1 VGAIILVMLI
11 LALGIV
17 ATALTVLLAK
27 REQPVGPVV
36 RWVGGALGIVCLG
49 LLVTMRAGPL
59 VGLLVVGV
67 GSFVLWLSM
76 GGGGGGDGPGDDD
89 PDPAPVPDPDPGPG
103 ERADVPAG
111 SLDREAF
118 DRARA
123 EWEREL
129 PKRG

>member
-1 VGAIILVMLI
+1 MLI

-17 ATALTVLLAK
+17 AISLMVLFAK

-36 RWVGGALGIVCLG
+36 RWVGGAVGIVGLG
-49 LLVTMRAGPL
+49 LLVTTRAGPL
-59 VGLLVVGV
+59 MGLLVVGV
-67 GSFVLWLSM
+67 GSVVLWLST
-76 GGGGGGDGPGDDD
+76 GGGGDGPGDDD
-89 PDPAPVPDPDPGPG
+89 SDPPPVPDPDPGPG

-111 SLDREAF
+111 RLDREAF

>member
-1 VGAIILVMLI
+1 MLI

-17 ATALTVLLAK
+17 AMSLMVLLAK

-36 RWVGGALGIVCLG
+36 RWVGGAVGIVCLG
-49 LLVTMRAGPL
+49 LLVTTRAGPL
-59 VGLLVVGV
+59 AGLTVVGV
-67 GSFVLWLSM
+67 GSVVLWLSM

-89 PDPAPVPDPDPGPG
+89 PDPPPVPDPDAGPG

-111 SLDREAF
+111 RLDREAF
-118 DRARA
+118 DRTRA